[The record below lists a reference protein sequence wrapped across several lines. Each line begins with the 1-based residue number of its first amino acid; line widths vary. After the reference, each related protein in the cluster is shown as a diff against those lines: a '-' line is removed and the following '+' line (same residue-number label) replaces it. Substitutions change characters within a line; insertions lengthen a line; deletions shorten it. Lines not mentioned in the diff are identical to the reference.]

1 MVGLSVIGLI
11 GLFHGNP
18 LNEKRVLVFYA
29 TLAIIGFHG
38 NPLNEKRVLVF
49 YATLA
54 IIGLGA
60 ICWGLIGVK
69 MICFGT
75 FGILLVN

>member
-11 GLFHGNP
+11 GL
-18 LNEKRVLVFYA
+18 
-29 TLAIIGFHG
+29 FHG